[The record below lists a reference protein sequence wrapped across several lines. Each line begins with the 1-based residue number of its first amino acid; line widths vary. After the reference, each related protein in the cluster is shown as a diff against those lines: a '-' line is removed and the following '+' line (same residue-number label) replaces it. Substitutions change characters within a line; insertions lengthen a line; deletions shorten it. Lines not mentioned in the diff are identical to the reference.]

1 MLGLLKDRA
10 GVELEL
16 IPDAGVTVQ
25 VAGLLAA
32 VVALAVYL
40 GALYVCMLGWVT
52 CWDGWMQGKAGRA
65 AC

>member
-1 MLGLLKDRA
+1 MEEGAAAVLGLLKDRA

-16 IPDAGVTVQ
+16 IPNAGVTVQ

-40 GALYVCMLGWVT
+40 GALYVCLVG
-52 CWDGWMQGKAGRA
+52 
-65 AC
+65 